1 MAESRLARARRVFM
15 LMPVGLAT
23 LGIATAWAYSRV
35 LQNGFV
41 NWDDPTVL
49 LQNEHLG
56 QPGVLRWAFST
67 GLIGHYQP
75 LAWLAWST
83 LKSLFGLSPAAFHG
97 LSLLLHVATGI
108 AVYAVALRL
117 ADRMELEGIRPRI
130 GGLLAASLFLL
141 HPAAVEP
148 VAWASAL
155 PYTLS
160 LFLLLL
166 SFLAYLSER
175 LALAAALYAASL
187 LSRPTALGYPFVLLA
202 VDLLVLNRQH
212 RTTLK
217 RVVIK
222 QSPFLLLAIAAAMG
236 EWYTRDVAGLS
247 EMGFAPR
254 IATATSAPFV
264 YIWRAIWPVRLSPLY
279 ALPLSPSVEPLPLAL
294 GIGGVTAMTAIA
306 WGLRRRQP
314 VILAAWIVY
323 LALIAPVAGLTPTGV
338 QASADR
344 YMYVPSVVIVMVVG
358 LGVARLRV
366 DGFMRGFVA
375 LTTVGALAAL
385 ALLSRSQTEYWKDSV
400 ALWTRATDVDREND
414 VATFN
419 LAVAYGETGRDR
431 EAMQWY
437 ERTLAL
443 VPDHDLARRN
453 LETLQ
458 AGVAERDADELAAAG
473 RVAEASDNYR
483 RVLALDPR
491 RAHARAALG
500 MILAQRGQLDA
511 ASLELRRALDDG
523 VKDVE
528 VPNVLAFA
536 LLQRGEEKQA
546 ADVFARGMAEHSDN
560 LNLKHNLARLLA
572 TASDPQVRDG
582 ERALKLASEVCERTA
597 NKDPRALDTLST
609 AYAAIGRFDLAL
621 ETGGRA
627 ERLARERGDLETAD
641 AIAAHARLYRRRL
654 TR

>member
-1 MAESRLARARRVFM
+1 MAKSPLARTRRVFT

-56 QPGVLRWAFST
+56 QPGVVRWAFST

-83 LKSLFGLSPAAFHG
+83 LRSLFGLSPAAFHG

-108 AVYAVALRL
+108 AVYVVALRL
-117 ADRMELEGIRPRI
+117 ADRMELEGIRRQI

-155 PYTLS
+155 PYVLS
-160 LFLLLL
+160 LFLLVLSLLAYVNERRLL
-166 SFLAYLSER
+166 SG
-175 LALAAALYAASL
+175 ALYAGSL
-187 LSRPTALGYPFVLLA
+187 LSRATALGYPLVLLA
-202 VDLLVLNRQH
+202 VDLCVLNRQQ
-212 RTTLK
+212 RTTLR
-217 RVVIK
+217 RVVIEK
-222 QSPFLLLAIAAAMG
+222 IPFLLLAIAAAMG
-236 EWYTRDVAGLS
+236 EWYSRDFAGLS
-247 EMGFAPR
+247 EMGLAPR
-254 IATATSAPFV
+254 IATATAAPFV
-264 YIWRAIWPVRLSPLY
+264 YVWRMVWPVGLSPVY
-279 ALPLSPSVEPLPLAL
+279 ALPLSPRVELLPLAIAIA
-294 GIGGVTAMTAIA
+294 GITAVTAIS
-306 WGLRRRQP
+306 WSVRRRRP

-323 LALIAPVAGLTPTGV
+323 LTLLAPVAGLTPTGV

-344 YMYVPSVVIVMVVG
+344 YMYVPSVVVAIVVG

-366 DGFMRGFVA
+366 EGFVRGFVA
-375 LTTVGALAAL
+375 LTTAGTLAAL
-385 ALLSRSQTEYWKDSV
+385 ALLTRGQTLYWKDSV
-400 ALWTRATDVDREND
+400 ALWMRAADVDRGND
-414 VATFN
+414 VATYN
-419 LAVAYGETGRDR
+419 LAVAFGETGRDQ
-431 EAMQWY
+431 EAMEWY

-453 LETLQ
+453 LALLQ
-458 AGVAERDADELAAAG
+458 AVAAERDADRLAAAG
-473 RVAEASDNYR
+473 RVAEASDGYR

-511 ASLELRRALDDG
+511 ASIELRRALDDG

-528 VPNVLAFA
+528 VPNALAFA

-546 ADVFARGMAEHSDN
+546 VDVFARGLAEHSDN

-582 ERALKLASEVCERTA
+582 ERALKLASEVCEGTA
-597 NKDPRALDTLST
+597 NNDPRALDTLSA
-609 AYAAIGRFDLAL
+609 AYAAVGRFDLARAAA
-621 ETGGRA
+621 GRA
-627 ERLARERGDLETAD
+627 EHLARERGDLETAD
-641 AIAAHARLYRRRL
+641 AIAAHTRSYRRSL